1 MSDENFI
8 LSLSPPP
15 ADRRIAY
22 GPDPNQFFDLR
33 LPAGKPPH
41 TGLPLLLNIH
51 GGFWR
56 ARYDLTHAGHLC
68 AALTKRGIA
77 TANLEY
83 RRIGNEGGGWRG
95 SFTDIRAAYKF
106 LLEHGGTYK
115 IDAESILIM
124 GHSAGAQ
131 LALCLAARE
140 AKVRGVISLAG
151 VVDLQ
156 RAHELHLSL
165 DAVAEFLGGSPSEV
179 PARYR
184 EADPMQFSIKNVRQ
198 VLFHGSKDEEVPAEF
213 SRLYVANKQKRT
225 GDESE
230 DVQLVEISGA
240 GHYDLIDPRTAAW
253 KLVEKKIVQLLK

>member
-1 MSDENFI
+1 MSDEIFI
-8 LSLSPPP
+8 VSSSPAP

-22 GPDPNQFFDLR
+22 GSDPNQFFDLR
-33 LPAGKPPH
+33 LPAGKPPRA
-41 TGLPLLLNIH
+41 GFALLLNIH

-68 AALTKRGIA
+68 AALTKRGMA

-83 RRIGNEGGGWRG
+83 RRIGNEGGAWPG

-106 LLEHGGTYK
+106 LHQHAEEYNV
-115 IDAESILIM
+115 DARKILIM

-131 LALCLAARE
+131 LALCLAAHE
-140 AKVRGVISLAG
+140 TSVCGVISLAG
-151 VVDLQ
+151 VLDLQ
-156 RAHELHLSL
+156 RAYELHLSH
-165 DAVAEFLGGSPSEV
+165 DAVAEFLGGAPNEV
-179 PARYR
+179 PERYR
-184 EADPMQFSIKNVRQ
+184 DADPMQLSIKNVRQ
-198 VLFHGSKDEEVPAEF
+198 VLFHGSSDEEVPAEF

-225 GDESE
+225 GDEIE

-253 KLVEKKIVQLLK
+253 KQVENKIVELLK